1 MLYILPG
8 CIIFAEHYFSIWI
21 TMTDYDVLVIGAG
34 VVGLAAAQRI
44 ASENMSVLV
53 CERRGSFGN
62 ETSSRNS
69 EVIHAGIYYK
79 TDSLKAKLCV
89 PGNEKLYDW
98 CKKYDVPHKRTGKY
112 IIAAKS
118 DEMDNLNSIYNQGLA
133 NGVKELSLVSGK
145 EINSAEPY
153 IKSVGAIHSP
163 NTGIVDSHKLMESFI
178 MKAEENDC
186 DFAYMHNVTS
196 VNYVNNYFEVGIKGP
211 DDDIT
216 DIKVKYIVNAAG
228 LDADTVATSAGI
240 DIDKNDYRLNYCR
253 GHYFRLSSSKKY
265 LASHLIYPVPPA
277 DKSSLGIHVTLDLN
291 GELKL
296 GPDTEYLGERVQ
308 DYSVSE
314 SLREKF
320 YYAASRYIKEL
331 DIDDI
336 YPDQS
341 GIRPKLQVKNGPVR
355 DFIIN
360 EESDK
365 DLPGLINMIGIESP
379 GLTCSLEIADYIMNY
394 IK

>member
-1 MLYILPG
+1 
-8 CIIFAEHYFSIWI
+8 
-21 TMTDYDVLVIGAG
+21 MTDYDVLVIGAG
-34 VVGLAAAQRI
+34 VVGLAAAQRL
-44 ASENMSVLV
+44 ASKNMSVLV

-112 IIAAKS
+112 IIASKP
-118 DEMDNLNSIYNQGLA
+118 DELDNLNSIYNQGLA
-133 NGVKELSLVSGK
+133 NGVKGLEFVSEK
-145 EINSAEPY
+145 EVNAAEPY
-153 IKSVGAIHSP
+153 IISAGAIFSP

-178 MKAEENDC
+178 LKAEENNC
-186 DFAYMHNVTS
+186 DFAYIHTVS
-196 VNYVNNYFEVGIKGP
+196 SINYVNNYFDVRIIGP
-211 DDDIT
+211 ENEET
-216 DIKVKYIVNAAG
+216 VIKVKYIINAAG
-228 LDADTVATSAGI
+228 LDADTVAASAGI

-253 GHYFRLSSSKKY
+253 GHYFRISSSKKH

-296 GPDTEYLGERVQ
+296 GPDTEYLSDRLQ

-320 YYAASRYIKEL
+320 YIAASRYIKGL

-341 GIRPKLQVKNGPVR
+341 GIRPKLQKENGVVR
-355 DFIIN
+355 DFIIR

-365 DLPGLINMIGIESP
+365 NLPGLINMIGIESP
-379 GLTCSLEIADYIMNY
+379 GLTCSLEIADYIMKY
-394 IK
+394 FK